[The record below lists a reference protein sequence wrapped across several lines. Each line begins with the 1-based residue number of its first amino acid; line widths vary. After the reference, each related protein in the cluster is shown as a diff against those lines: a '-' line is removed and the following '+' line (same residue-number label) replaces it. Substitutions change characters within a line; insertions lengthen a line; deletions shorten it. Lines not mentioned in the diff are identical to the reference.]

1 MSATNGK
8 PSLKLDT
15 NTNQMP
21 PPAAVSANSINTPK
35 PILKLNPARQNSIGS
50 DGTATPSEKK
60 ILKIKVNSSQP
71 PTPATATAARAQTPT
86 IVKTKAGRAT
96 KPTAKLTESKKR
108 AYESDDED
116 VPLATIRTDSRPPSK
131 AIKLRNIPP
140 TPTAGTPLVR
150 LKPRGDPLPR
160 KHGDAYDSEAED
172 REKDPSR
179 ESNVVF
185 RAADPEAAEYLKKAI
200 AEGTI
205 GLPKANGGADFSI
218 QYLDS
223 KERRAFVNING
234 TFYAAVLVQLPTI
247 TEAMKT
253 WDRKSMMKNSDV
265 TEMLLCFAKVANEQE
280 AKTIPLPSMVSKA
293 DLKWPHGI
301 TPPMH
306 DAANRRFRKTLSEQ
320 QYERTQRQVEKLLA
334 DDAAAE
340 EVHTELIIDDDEE
353 DDEDAE
359 GELDE
364 DDYFG
369 DVPSVRQDM
378 DVDTQ
383 DDQEDEEDPD
393 LVAELEK
400 AFMMETEA
408 VDADTP
414 GTQLEAPTPVTMG
427 VNTPLPAQEEAAS
440 DEDEDEEEEISDEDD
455 DDDDEDADDEDR
467 AKDRERKQ
475 QLGELN
481 DLQKQLKDAQGKL
494 ETTTMVVL
502 KKRLLASIE
511 SLKKEIA
518 VKKAALDLT
527 EEE

>member
-1 MSATNGK
+1 MSAANGK

-15 NTNQMP
+15 NTQQMP
-21 PPAAVSANSINTPK
+21 PPAAVSATPMDTPK
-35 PILKLNPARQNSIGS
+35 PILKLNPIRQISVSG

-71 PTPATATAARAQTPT
+71 PTPATATAGRAQTPT

-131 AIKLRNIPP
+131 AIKLKNIPP

-172 REKDPSR
+172 RETDPTR
-179 ESNVVF
+179 ESNVIF
-185 RAADPEAAEYLKKAI
+185 RAADPEAAEYLKKAVN
-200 AEGTI
+200 EGTI

-253 WDRKSMMKNSDV
+253 WDRKSMMKNSDI

-280 AKTIPLPSMVSKA
+280 AKTIPLPAMVSKA

-340 EVHTELIIDDDEE
+340 EVRTELIIDDEE

-359 GELDE
+359 GEVDE

-369 DVPSVRQDM
+369 DAHSVRQDM
-378 DVDTQ
+378 DVDAQ
-383 DDQEDEEDPD
+383 DDQEDEDDPD

-400 AFMMETEA
+400 AFMMDSG
-408 VDADTP
+408 VGGADTP
-414 GTQLEAPTPVTMG
+414 GTQLEAPTPMTMG

-440 DEDEDEEEEISDEDD
+440 DEEEDDEEEISDEDD
-455 DDDDEDADDEDR
+455 ADDEDADDEDR

-481 DLQKQLKDAQGKL
+481 DLEKQLKDAQEKL
-494 ETTTMVVL
+494 EATTMPVL
-502 KKRLLASIE
+502 KKRLVTSIE

-518 VKKAALDLT
+518 VKMAALDLT
-527 EEE
+527 QEE